1 MCKLYFTITIDE
13 DSKIIMLMNIQRRL
27 YLDNDVFPVI
37 PEGTIISHLGKEE
50 HVFIENNYLRD
61 GKNKQ
66 SCPADFN
73 NKLFCKS

>member
-27 YLDNDVFPVI
+27 YLDSDVFPVI
-37 PEGTIISHLGKEE
+37 PEGTIVSHLGKEE
-50 HVFIENNYLRD
+50 HVFHRD

-66 SCPADFN
+66 SCPAVFN